1 MSENKSIL
9 GHSSLYLEDFVIGQ
23 TVTSPA
29 RTITEADVVNF
40 AGLSGD
46 HSAIHTDAEYAA
58 RHPFG
63 QRVAHGL
70 LGLSIAVGLVVR
82 MGFIEE
88 SSLGFREIDGWKFSA
103 PICLGDTIHAQGVVT
118 ATRAIPRLGGGMV
131 TLQVEIR
138 SQTDKVLQHG
148 SWSFLVKSRPTAA

>member
-1 MSENKSIL
+1 MSENQIIL
-9 GHSSLYLEDFVIGQ
+9 GHSSLYFEDFAVGQ
-23 TVTSPA
+23 TITSPA
-29 RTITEADVVNF
+29 RTITETDVVNF

-46 HSAIHTDAEYAA
+46 YSAIHPDAAYAA
-58 RHPFG
+58 QPPSG

-88 SSLGFREIDGWKFSA
+88 SSLGFREIDGWKFST
-103 PICLGDTIHAQGVVT
+103 PICLGDTIHAQGSVRE
-118 ATRAIPRLGGGMV
+118 TRAIPRLGGGMV

-138 SQTDKVLQHG
+138 SQADKILQHG
-148 SWSFLVKSRPTAA
+148 SWSFLVKSRPTNV